1 MLTDGPLM
9 AEAGRAL
16 IGEIVTVGPCVY
28 SLGYYSRPRFPR
40 IQPWRSYPAVRHTH
54 LNIQGRLPRP

>member
-28 SLGYYSRPRFPR
+28 YFC
-40 IQPWRSYPAVRHTH
+40 QF
-54 LNIQGRLPRP
+54 